1 MHSITVYSCW
11 EVLDP
16 SVGSVVGVNHV
27 LQAACIG
34 RAGYNRIKWAAALC
48 LCPLKSFRRTASF
61 NVSVCLSQWV
71 LSDWVPGTIPPTL
84 TATLREGNLSCSLQT
99 GAKIQEMVLNNMG
112 VTYPPL
118 CLSSRSLHHQS
129 SSMWSTAGSLQEPGH
144 THPQETT
151 VIYQLQ
157 FSRFLKGN
165 SCRAWKGERGGIV
178 VTMTIYSKILK
189 LLCRW
194 AIMKPLL

>member
-1 MHSITVYSCW
+1 MHSITVHSCW
-11 EVLDP
+11 DVLDP

-27 LQAACIG
+27 LQAARTG
-34 RAGYNRIKWAAALC
+34 RAGYNRIKWATALC
-48 LCPLKSFRRTASF
+48 LCPLKSFRRTVSF

-84 TATLREGNLSCSLQT
+84 TATPREGNLSCSLQT

-112 VTYPPL
+112 VTRPPL
-118 CLSSRSLHHQS
+118 CLSSG
-129 SSMWSTAGSLQEPGH
+129 STASSKVIHVVNCWQRSLQEPGH

-165 SCRAWKGERGGIV
+165 SCCVWKGEREGIV
-178 VTMTIYSKILK
+178 
-189 LLCRW
+189 
-194 AIMKPLL
+194 AIM